1 MFKHYVLDDAWDE
14 MRLPDGMARPQY
26 QELLRRMSQ
35 VTAQELASRQRV
47 ADDTFLAQGV
57 TFTVYGHED
66 GTEKIFPFDLVP
78 RIITDAEWRTVERGL
93 TQRITALNMFLH
105 DIYHDEH
112 ILNDGI
118 VPRDLVYSC
127 RHYRREMRGV
137 DVPRDVYINVTGSD
151 LVRLPDGS
159 FAVLEDN
166 LRVPSGVSYM
176 LVNRQMSKRVFPQL
190 FEQYNVRPIEQY
202 GQVLL
207 ATLRALAPHTS
218 EPTIVLLTP
227 GSYNSAYFEH
237 TYLARQMGIHL
248 VEGRDLMTHNN
259 IVWMRT
265 TKGLQRVDVIYRR
278 IDDDFIDPLVFRPDT
293 ILGVP
298 GLMHA
303 YRAGNVAIAN
313 AIGTGIADDKALYA
327 YVPAMIRYYSGQDPI
342 LNNVE
347 TYLLHDTKQRTHVLD
362 NLSSLVV
369 KAVGESGGYGMLIG
383 PHSTAAER
391 ADFAARIVADPR
403 GYIAQPTLQL
413 SRAPCVIDG
422 HLEARHVDLRPYI
435 LYGEQVTIVPGGLT
449 RVALK
454 RGSLVVN
461 SSQGGG
467 SKDTWVLYEE

>member
-1 MFKHYVLDDAWDE
+1 MFQHYVLDHAWDE
-14 MRLPDGMARPQY
+14 MRQPDGQARIQY
-26 QELLRRMSQ
+26 QELLRRISH
-35 VTAQELASRQRV
+35 VNPHELANRQRV

-93 TQRITALNMFLH
+93 TQRVTALNMFLH

-127 RHYRREMRGV
+127 RQYRREMRGV
-137 DVPRDVYINVTGSD
+137 RVPRDVYINVTGSD

-166 LRVPSGVSYM
+166 LRVPRGVSYM

-190 FEQYNVRPIEQY
+190 FEQYNVRPIEHY
-202 GQVLL
+202 GQALL
-207 ATLRALAPHTS
+207 ATLRALAPHTN

-259 IVWMRT
+259 CIWMRT
-265 TKGLQRVDVIYRR
+265 TNGLQRVDVIYRR
-278 IDDDFIDPLVFRPDT
+278 IDDDFIDPLIFRPDT

-347 TYLLHDTKQRTHVLD
+347 TYLLHDAKQRQHVLD
-362 NLSSLVV
+362 NLASLVV

-391 ADFAARIVADPR
+391 MEFAARITADPR

-413 SRAPCVIDG
+413 SRAPCIIDG

-467 SKDTWVLYEE
+467 STDTWVLYEE